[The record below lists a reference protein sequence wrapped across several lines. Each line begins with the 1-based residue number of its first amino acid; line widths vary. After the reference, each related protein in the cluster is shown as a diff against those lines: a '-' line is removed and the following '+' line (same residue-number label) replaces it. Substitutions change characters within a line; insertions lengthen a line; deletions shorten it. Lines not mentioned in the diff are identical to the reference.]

1 MRLLIPERFRPL
13 VETNLDGH
21 EAAWYGDQES
31 ALGAVPRAEV
41 LWLNTW
47 RSPEIEALLAAGEQ
61 LRWVFTHSAG
71 VESYPLERFRERGIP
86 LTNGAGLHALP
97 IAEYVV
103 LGMLAAAKGFP
114 ELVRAQDRR
123 TWLEKPPGFFEL
135 AGSKALVLGFA
146 AVPVAVMGTL
156 ARTWPA
162 AQRSR
167 VMGTWGAANGIG
179 QAIGE
184 RLTGLQVEVTG
195 VRRRDGDSWRERLG
209 DFDWVILAL
218 PVTRESRHIIGAPE
232 LRRMRPTA
240 WIVNIARGP
249 LIDQPALI
257 EALQAKRIGGAYLDV
272 TDPEPLPAESPLWT
286 LPNVIVTPHSS
297 WASRRSDERAAALFL
312 ENLGRLAAGAEMR
325 NLVDLSAGY

>member
-1 MRLLIPERFRPL
+1 M
-13 VETNLDGH
+13 ETNLDGH

-135 AGSKALVLGFA
+135 AGSKALVLGF
-146 AVPVAVMGTL
+146 G
-156 ARTWPA
+156 
-162 AQRSR
+162 
-167 VMGTWGAANGIG
+167 GIG